1 MNLASQN
8 HASRSLFSCPAGVVI
23 YRSISTNREKLLGH
37 CDMFLRI
44 KRLNYC
50 VMATLLMACQP
61 APTPPDVVIL
71 GDLYTMD
78 PTQPQV
84 DGVAV
89 RDGRFIYV
97 GDGSGALALRDS
109 NTRVIDLQ
117 DATAYPGLIDAHV
130 HVAGIGS
137 AQRSVDLTGAS
148 SFSELIDRVAARA
161 STLRAG
167 VVVKGRGW
175 HQSKW
180 LNPPSGHVE
189 GFPTHH
195 ALSEAVPNHPV
206 VLEHANGHS
215 VLLNQRA
222 MEQLDIDANT
232 IAPEGGVIVMLDGQP
247 TGLLHETAI
256 DLAAPLQ
263 TYDLQTAEE
272 LVELAQQYLLS
283 EGITTA
289 HDAGALQVDLEAQ
302 WAMARRGDLDVRLY
316 SMVSA
321 SDAGALS
328 DWLARGPMINAGDS
342 KLTVRSIKVQID
354 GALGSRTAWLHA
366 PYTDA
371 PNTSGVLTYDLD
383 ALSQLI
389 RDSREDNWQI
399 NVHAI
404 GDRANSEVL
413 AVFEPFTAESR
424 NHRFRIEHAQHL
436 RLGDGPLFAKQ
447 GVIASMQPI
456 HLSSDR
462 PWAIDRLG
470 QLRIEQGAYLWR
482 DLLDEGVLVTSGTDS
497 PVEPVNP
504 IANFYAAVTR
514 KTLKGEPETGFE
526 PAQKLTRMEALY
538 AMTLAAAYA
547 AFEEQDKGSIE
558 VGKLADLTVL
568 NQDLITVPEAEILN
582 TDVLLTIVGGEVAY
596 QRDESAFP

>member
-1 MNLASQN
+1 MHPLQRLAALILAATALLSCQSQT
-8 HASRSLFSCPAGVVI
+8 ASPDTIV
-23 YRSISTNREKLLGH
+23 LGQ
-37 CDMFLRI
+37 L
-44 KRLNYC
+44 
-50 VMATLLMACQP
+50 V
-61 APTPPDVVIL
+61 
-71 GDLYTMD
+71 TMD
-78 PTQPQV
+78 PQRPQV
-84 DGVAV
+84 SAVAISN
-89 RDGRFIYV
+89 GRFSFV
-97 GDGSGALALRDS
+97 GERDAALALRGHH
-109 NTRVIDLQ
+109 TRVIDLAN
-117 DATAYPGLIDAHV
+117 ATAYPGLIDAHV

-148 SFSELIDRVAARA
+148 SFSELINRVAARA

-167 VVVKGRGW
+167 VVVQGRGW

-180 LNPPSGHVE
+180 LNPPAGHVE

-195 ALSEAVPNHPV
+195 ALSEAVPDHPV

-215 VLLNQRA
+215 ALLNRRA
-222 MEQLDIDANT
+222 MEQLGIDADT
-232 IAPEGGVIVMLDGQP
+232 TAPEGGVIVMLDGQP

-256 DLAAPLQ
+256 DLTAPLQ

-272 LVELAQQYLLS
+272 LVELAQQHLLS

-289 HDAGALQVDLEAQ
+289 HDAGASQVDLEAQ
-302 WAMARRGDLDVRLY
+302 WGMARRGDLDMRLY
-316 SMVSA
+316 SMVYA
-321 SDAGALS
+321 ADEGALNE
-328 DWLARGPMINAGDS
+328 WLVRGPVINVGDS
-342 KLTVRSIKVQID
+342 KLTVRSIKVQAD

-413 AVFEPFTAESR
+413 AVFAPFTATAAD
-424 NHRFRIEHAQHL
+424 HRFRIEHAQHL
-436 RLGDGPLFAKQ
+436 RLGDVPLFAEQ

>member
-1 MNLASQN
+1 MRPLQMLVTLVLAATILISCQSQ
-8 HASRSLFSCPAGVVI
+8 AAPPETIV
-23 YRSISTNREKLLGH
+23 LGR
-37 CDMFLRI
+37 M
-44 KRLNYC
+44 
-50 VMATLLMACQP
+50 V
-61 APTPPDVVIL
+61 
-71 GDLYTMD
+71 TMD
-78 PTQPQV
+78 PQQPQV
-84 DGVAV
+84 SAVAISS
-89 RDGRFIYV
+89 GRFSFV
-97 GDGSGALALRDS
+97 GDQAAALALRGPD
-109 NTRVIDLQ
+109 TRVIDLE
-117 DATAYPGLIDAHV
+117 DATAYPGFIDAHL
-130 HVAGIGS
+130 HVAGIGA

-148 SFSELIDRVAARA
+148 SFGELVDRVAARA
-161 STLRAG
+161 STLRPG
-167 VVVKGRGW
+167 VVVQGRGW

-180 LNPPSGHVE
+180 LKRPAGHIA

-195 ALSEAVPNHPV
+195 ALSEVVPDNPV

-222 MEQLDIDANT
+222 MEQVGIDANT
-232 IAPEGGVIVMLDGQP
+232 IAPEGGVIVMSDGQP

-272 LVELAQQYLLS
+272 LVKLAQQHLLS

-289 HDAGALQVDLEAQ
+289 HDAGASQVDLAAQ
-302 WAMARRGDLDVRLY
+302 WAMARRGDLAMRLY
-316 SMVSA
+316 SMVYA
-321 SDAGALS
+321 SDEGALS
-328 DWLARGPMINAGDS
+328 EWLVRGPVINAGEDR
-342 KLTVRSIKVQID
+342 LTVRSIKVQAD

-383 ALSQLI
+383 ALSALI

-413 AVFEPFTAESR
+413 AVFAPFTDRDSD
-424 NHRFRIEHAQHL
+424 HRFRIEHAQHL
-436 RLGDGPLFAKQ
+436 RLGDGPLFAEQ

-470 QLRIEQGAYLWR
+470 QRRIVEGAYIWR
-482 DLLDEGVLVTSGTDS
+482 DLLNAGVIVASGTDA
-497 PVEPVNP
+497 PVEPVDP

-514 KTLKGEPETGFE
+514 KTLKGVPEAGFE
-526 PAQKLTRMEALY
+526 PAQKLTRMEALH

-547 AFEEQDKGSIE
+547 GFEEHDKGSIE
-558 VGKLADLTVL
+558 VGKLADLTIL
-568 NQDLITVPEAEILN
+568 DQDLTTVPEAEILKSE
-582 TDVLLTIVGGEVAY
+582 VLLTIVGGEVVY
-596 QRDESAFP
+596 QRDETANP

>member
-1 MNLASQN
+1 MRPPHILA
-8 HASRSLFSCPAGVVI
+8 A
-23 YRSISTNREKLLGH
+23 LL
-37 CDMFLRI
+37 LA
-44 KRLNYC
+44 
-50 VMATLLMACQP
+50 ATVLTSCQP
-61 APTPPDVVIL
+61 QTESPEMIVL
-71 GDLYTMD
+71 GRLVTMD
-78 PTQPQV
+78 PQQPQV
-84 DGVAV
+84 SAVAISN
-89 RDGRFIYV
+89 GRFSFV
-97 GDGSGALALRDS
+97 GERDAALALRGPD
-109 NTRVIDLQ
+109 TRVIDLQ
-117 DATAYPGLIDAHV
+117 DATAYPGFIDAHV

-161 STLRAG
+161 SMLRAG
-167 VVVKGRGW
+167 VVVQGRGW

-180 LNPPSGHVE
+180 LAPPAGHKE

-195 ALSEAVPNHPV
+195 ALSAAVPNHPV

-215 VLLNQRA
+215 ALLNQCA
-222 MEQLDIDANT
+222 MDQLGIDADT
-232 IAPEGGVIVMLDGQP
+232 ITPEGGVIVMSDGQP

-256 DLAAPLQ
+256 ALATPLQ

-272 LVELAQQYLLS
+272 IVELAQQHLLS

-302 WAMARRGDLDVRLY
+302 WAMARRGDLNMRLY
-316 SMVSA
+316 SMVHA
-321 SDAGALS
+321 SDEEALTE
-328 DWLARGPMINAGDS
+328 WLARGPVINAGDAR
-342 KLTVRSIKVQID
+342 LTVSSIKVQAD

-383 ALSQLI
+383 ALSALI
-389 RDSREDNWQI
+389 RDSREGNWQI

-413 AVFEPFTAESR
+413 AVFAPFTTTSSD
-424 NHRFRIEHAQHL
+424 HRFRIEHAQHL
-436 RLGDGPLFAKQ
+436 RLNDGSLFAEQ

-470 QLRIEQGAYLWR
+470 QQRIKEGAYIWR
-482 DLLDEGVLVTSGTDS
+482 DLLNEGVIVASGTDA
-497 PVEPVNP
+497 PVEPVDP

-514 KTLKGEPETGFE
+514 KTLKGIPENGFE
-526 PAQKLTRMEALY
+526 PAQKLTRMEALH

-568 NQDLITVPEAEILN
+568 DQDLTTVPETEILN
-582 TDVLLTIVGGEVAY
+582 TEVLLTIVGGEVAY
-596 QRDESAFP
+596 QRDETTAP

>member
-1 MNLASQN
+1 MRPLQHLAALILAATVLISCQSQTE
-8 HASRSLFSCPAGVVI
+8 PPETIV
-23 YRSISTNREKLLGH
+23 LGR
-37 CDMFLRI
+37 M
-44 KRLNYC
+44 
-50 VMATLLMACQP
+50 V
-61 APTPPDVVIL
+61 
-71 GDLYTMD
+71 TMD
-78 PTQPQV
+78 PQQPQV
-84 DGVAV
+84 SAVAISN
-89 RDGRFIYV
+89 GRFSFV
-97 GDGSGALALRDS
+97 GDQAAALALRGPD
-109 NTRVIDLQ
+109 TRVIDLE
-117 DATAYPGLIDAHV
+117 DATAYPGFIDAHL
-130 HVAGIGS
+130 HVAGIGA

-161 STLRAG
+161 STLRPG
-167 VVVKGRGW
+167 VVLQGRGW

-180 LNPPSGHVE
+180 LKPPAGHIA

-195 ALSEAVPNHPV
+195 ALSEAVPNHSV

-222 MEQLDIDANT
+222 MEQLGIDANT
-232 IAPEGGVIVMLDGQP
+232 IAPEGGVIVISDGQP

-256 DLAAPLQ
+256 ELAAPLQ
-263 TYDLQTAEE
+263 AYDAQTAEE
-272 LVELAQQYLLS
+272 LVELAQQHLLS

-289 HDAGALQVDLEAQ
+289 HDAGASQVDLAAQ
-302 WAMARRGDLDVRLY
+302 WAMARRGDLDMRLY
-316 SMVSA
+316 SMVYA
-321 SDAGALS
+321 SDEGALS
-328 DWLARGPMINAGDS
+328 EWLARGPLISAGGA
-342 KLTVRSIKVQID
+342 KLTVRSIKVQAD

-383 ALSQLI
+383 ALAALI

-413 AVFEPFTAESR
+413 AVFAPFTDRDSD
-424 NHRFRIEHAQHL
+424 HRFRIEHAQHL
-436 RLGDGPLFAKQ
+436 RLGDGPLFAEQ

-470 QLRIEQGAYLWR
+470 QRRIVEGAYIWR
-482 DLLDEGVLVTSGTDS
+482 DLLNAGVIVASGTDA
-497 PVEPVNP
+497 PVEPVDP

-514 KTLKGEPETGFE
+514 KTLKGVPEAGFE
-526 PAQKLTRMEALY
+526 PAQKLTRMEALH

-547 AFEEQDKGSIE
+547 GFEEHDKGSIE

-568 NQDLITVPEAEILN
+568 NQDLTTVPEAEILKSE
-582 TDVLLTIVGGEVAY
+582 VLLTIVGGEVVY
-596 QRDESAFP
+596 QRDEAATP

>member
-1 MNLASQN
+1 MHPLQPLAALILAATALMSCQSQTESPDTIVLGQLVTMNPQ
-8 HASRSLFSCPAGVVI
+8 H
-23 YRSISTNREKLLGH
+23 
-37 CDMFLRI
+37 
-44 KRLNYC
+44 
-50 VMATLLMACQP
+50 
-61 APTPPDVVIL
+61 
-71 GDLYTMD
+71 
-78 PTQPQV
+78 PQV
-84 DGVAV
+84 RAVAISN
-89 RDGRFIYV
+89 GRFSFV
-97 GDGSGALALRDS
+97 GERDAALSLRGRD
-109 NTRVIDLQ
+109 TQVIDLAN
-117 DATAYPGLIDAHV
+117 ATAYPGLIDAHI
-130 HVAGIGS
+130 HIAGVGS

-148 SFSELIDRVAARA
+148 SFSELIERVAARA

-167 VVVKGRGW
+167 VVVQGRGW

-180 LNPPSGHVE
+180 LSPPAGHVE

-215 VLLNQRA
+215 ALLNQRA
-222 MEQLDIDANT
+222 MEHLGIDANT
-232 IAPEGGVIVMLDGQP
+232 IVPKGGVIVMSDGQP

-272 LVELAQQYLLS
+272 LVDLAQQHLLS
-283 EGITTA
+283 EGITSA
-289 HDAGALQVDLEAQ
+289 HDAGALQVDLQAQ
-302 WAMARRGDLDVRLY
+302 WSMARRGDLDIRLY
-316 SMVSA
+316 SMVYA
-321 SDAGALS
+321 SDEDALS
-328 DWLARGPMINAGDS
+328 EWLARGPLINAGES
-342 KLTVRSIKVQID
+342 RLTVRSIKVQAD

-413 AVFEPFTAESR
+413 AVFAPFTATAAD
-424 NHRFRIEHAQHL
+424 HRFRIEHAQHL
-436 RLGDGPLFAKQ
+436 RLGDVPLFAEQ

-462 PWAIDRLG
+462 PWAIERLG

-514 KTLKGEPETGFE
+514 KTLKGVPETGFE
-526 PAQKLTRMEALY
+526 AAQKLTRMEALS
-538 AMTLAAAYA
+538 AMTFAAAYA
-547 AFEEQDKGSIE
+547 AFEERDKGSIE

-568 NQDLITVPEAEILN
+568 NQDLLSVPETDILS
-582 TDVLLTIVGGEVAY
+582 TRVLMTMVGGEVVY
-596 QRDESAFP
+596 ERDEAALP

>member
-1 MNLASQN
+1 MHPLQHLAALILAATALISCQSQTE
-8 HASRSLFSCPAGVVI
+8 SPDTIV
-23 YRSISTNREKLLGH
+23 LGQ
-37 CDMFLRI
+37 L
-44 KRLNYC
+44 
-50 VMATLLMACQP
+50 V
-61 APTPPDVVIL
+61 
-71 GDLYTMD
+71 TMD
-78 PTQPQV
+78 PQQPQV
-84 DGVAV
+84 SAVAISN
-89 RDGRFIYV
+89 GRFSFV
-97 GDGSGALALRDS
+97 GARDAALALRGRD
-109 NTRVIDLQ
+109 TRVIDLAN
-117 DATAYPGLIDAHV
+117 ATAYPGLIDAHV

-148 SFSELIDRVAARA
+148 SFSELINRVAARA

-167 VVVKGRGW
+167 VVVQGRGW

-180 LNPPSGHVE
+180 LNPPAGHVE

-215 VLLNQRA
+215 ALLNQRA
-222 MEQLDIDANT
+222 MEQLGIDADT
-232 IAPEGGVIVMLDGQP
+232 ITPQGGVIVMLDGQP

-272 LVELAQQYLLS
+272 LVELAQQHLLS

-289 HDAGALQVDLEAQ
+289 HDAGASQVDLEAQ
-302 WAMARRGDLDVRLY
+302 WGMARRGDLDMRLY
-316 SMVSA
+316 SMVYA
-321 SDAGALS
+321 ADEGALNE
-328 DWLARGPMINAGDS
+328 WLVRGPVINVGDS
-342 KLTVRSIKVQID
+342 KLTVRSIKVQAD

-413 AVFEPFTAESR
+413 AVFAPFTATAGD
-424 NHRFRIEHAQHL
+424 HRFRIEHAQHL
-436 RLGDGPLFAKQ
+436 RLGDVPLFAEQ

-470 QLRIEQGAYLWR
+470 QLRIKQGAYLWR
-482 DLLDEGVLVTSGTDS
+482 DLLDEGVVVTSGTDA

-514 KTLKGEPETGFE
+514 KTLKGLPEAGFE
-526 PAQKLTRMEALY
+526 PAQKLTRMEALT

-547 AFEEQDKGSIE
+547 AFEERDKGSIE

-568 NQDLITVPEAEILN
+568 NQDLISVPEAEILD
-582 TDVLLTIVGGEVAY
+582 TRVLMTMVGGEVVY
-596 QRDESAFP
+596 ERDEAVVP

>member
-1 MNLASQN
+1 MRPLQQLAALILAATALISCQSQTE
-8 HASRSLFSCPAGVVI
+8 PPETIV
-23 YRSISTNREKLLGH
+23 LGR
-37 CDMFLRI
+37 M
-44 KRLNYC
+44 
-50 VMATLLMACQP
+50 V
-61 APTPPDVVIL
+61 
-71 GDLYTMD
+71 TMD
-78 PTQPQV
+78 PQQPQV
-84 DGVAV
+84 SAVAINN
-89 RDGRFIYV
+89 GRFSFV
-97 GDGSGALALRDS
+97 GDQAAALALRGPD
-109 NTRVIDLQ
+109 TRVIDLE
-117 DATAYPGLIDAHV
+117 DATAYPGFIDAHL
-130 HVAGIGS
+130 HVAGIGA

-161 STLRAG
+161 STLRPG
-167 VVVKGRGW
+167 VVLQGRGW

-180 LNPPSGHVE
+180 LKPPAGHVA

-195 ALSEAVPNHPV
+195 ALSEAVPNHSV

-222 MEQLDIDANT
+222 MEQLGIDANT
-232 IAPEGGVIVMLDGQP
+232 IAPEGGVIVISDGQP

-256 DLAAPLQ
+256 ELAAPLQ
-263 TYDLQTAEE
+263 AYDAQTAEE
-272 LVELAQQYLLS
+272 LVELAQQHLLS

-289 HDAGALQVDLEAQ
+289 HDAGASQVDLAAQ
-302 WAMARRGDLDVRLY
+302 WAMARRGDLDMRLY
-316 SMVSA
+316 SMVYA
-321 SDAGALS
+321 SDEGALS
-328 DWLARGPMINAGDS
+328 EWLARGPLISAGGA
-342 KLTVRSIKVQID
+342 KLTVRSIKVQAD

-383 ALSQLI
+383 ALAALI

-413 AVFEPFTAESR
+413 AVFAPFTDSDSD
-424 NHRFRIEHAQHL
+424 HRFRIEHAQHL
-436 RLGDGPLFAKQ
+436 RLGDGPLFAEQ

-470 QLRIEQGAYLWR
+470 QRRIVEGAYIWR
-482 DLLDEGVLVTSGTDS
+482 DLLSAGVIVASGTDA
-497 PVEPVNP
+497 PVEPVDP

-514 KTLKGEPETGFE
+514 KTLKGVPETGFE
-526 PAQKLTRMEALY
+526 PAQKLSRMEALH
-538 AMTLAAAYA
+538 AMTMAAAFA
-547 AFEEQDKGSIE
+547 GFEEQDKGSIE

-568 NQDLITVPEAEILN
+568 DQDLTTIPEAEILN
-582 TDVLLTIVGGEVAY
+582 SEVLLTIVGGEVVY
-596 QRDESAFP
+596 QRDETANP

>member
-1 MNLASQN
+1 MHPLQHLAALILAATGLISCQSQTESPDTIVLGQLVTMNPQ
-8 HASRSLFSCPAGVVI
+8 H
-23 YRSISTNREKLLGH
+23 
-37 CDMFLRI
+37 
-44 KRLNYC
+44 
-50 VMATLLMACQP
+50 
-61 APTPPDVVIL
+61 
-71 GDLYTMD
+71 
-78 PTQPQV
+78 PQV
-84 DGVAV
+84 RAVAISN
-89 RDGRFIYV
+89 GRFSFV
-97 GDGSGALALRDS
+97 GERDAALSLRGRD
-109 NTRVIDLQ
+109 TQVIDLAN
-117 DATAYPGLIDAHV
+117 ATAYPGLIDAHI
-130 HVAGIGS
+130 HIAGVGS
-137 AQRSVDLTGAS
+137 AQRSVDLTGAR
-148 SFSELIDRVAARA
+148 SFSELIERVAARA

-167 VVVKGRGW
+167 VVVQGRGW

-180 LNPPSGHVE
+180 LSPPAGHVE

-215 VLLNQRA
+215 ALLNQRA
-222 MEQLDIDANT
+222 MEHLGIDANT
-232 IAPEGGVIVMLDGQP
+232 IVPKGGVIVMSDGQP

-272 LVELAQQYLLS
+272 LVDLAQQHLLS
-283 EGITTA
+283 EGITSA
-289 HDAGALQVDLEAQ
+289 HDAGALQVDLQAQ
-302 WAMARRGDLDVRLY
+302 WSMARRGDLDIRLY
-316 SMVSA
+316 SMVYA
-321 SDAGALS
+321 SDEDALS
-328 DWLARGPMINAGDS
+328 EWLARGPLINAGES
-342 KLTVRSIKVQID
+342 RLTVRSIKVQAD

-413 AVFEPFTAESR
+413 AVFAPFTATAAD
-424 NHRFRIEHAQHL
+424 HRFRIEHAQHL
-436 RLGDGPLFAKQ
+436 RLGDVPLFAEQ

-514 KTLKGEPETGFE
+514 KTLKGVPETGFE
-526 PAQKLTRMEALY
+526 AAQKLTRMEALS
-538 AMTLAAAYA
+538 AMTFAAAYA
-547 AFEEQDKGSIE
+547 AFEERDKGSIE

-568 NQDLITVPEAEILN
+568 NQDLLSVPETDILS
-582 TDVLLTIVGGEVAY
+582 TRVLMTMVGGEVVY
-596 QRDESAFP
+596 ERDEAALP

>member
-1 MNLASQN
+1 MRPLQMLVTLVLAATILISCQSQ
-8 HASRSLFSCPAGVVI
+8 AAPPETIV
-23 YRSISTNREKLLGH
+23 LGR
-37 CDMFLRI
+37 M
-44 KRLNYC
+44 
-50 VMATLLMACQP
+50 V
-61 APTPPDVVIL
+61 
-71 GDLYTMD
+71 TMD
-78 PTQPQV
+78 PQQPQV
-84 DGVAV
+84 SAVAISS
-89 RDGRFIYV
+89 GRFSFV
-97 GDGSGALALRDS
+97 GDQAAALALRGPD
-109 NTRVIDLQ
+109 TRVIDLE
-117 DATAYPGLIDAHV
+117 DATAYPGFIDAHL
-130 HVAGIGS
+130 HVAGIGA

-148 SFSELIDRVAARA
+148 SFGELVDRVAARA
-161 STLRAG
+161 STLRPG
-167 VVVKGRGW
+167 VVVQGRGW

-180 LNPPSGHVE
+180 LKRPAGHIA

-195 ALSEAVPNHPV
+195 ALSEVVPDNPV

-222 MEQLDIDANT
+222 MEQVGIDANT
-232 IAPEGGVIVMLDGQP
+232 IAPEGGVIVMSDGQP

-272 LVELAQQYLLS
+272 LVKLAQQHLLS

-289 HDAGALQVDLEAQ
+289 HDAGASQVDLAAQ
-302 WAMARRGDLDVRLY
+302 WAMARRGDLAMRLY
-316 SMVSA
+316 SMVYA
-321 SDAGALS
+321 SDEGALS
-328 DWLARGPMINAGDS
+328 EWLLRGPVINAGEDR
-342 KLTVRSIKVQID
+342 LTVRSIKVQAD

-383 ALSQLI
+383 ALSALI

-413 AVFEPFTAESR
+413 AVFAPFTDRDSD
-424 NHRFRIEHAQHL
+424 HRFRIEHAQHL
-436 RLGDGPLFAKQ
+436 RLGDGPLFAEQ

-470 QLRIEQGAYLWR
+470 QRRIVEGAYIWR
-482 DLLDEGVLVTSGTDS
+482 DLLNAGVIVASGTDA
-497 PVEPVNP
+497 PVEPVDP

-514 KTLKGEPETGFE
+514 KTLKGVPEAGFE
-526 PAQKLTRMEALY
+526 PAQKLTRMEALH

-547 AFEEQDKGSIE
+547 GFEEHDKGSIE
-558 VGKLADLTVL
+558 VGKLADLTIL
-568 NQDLITVPEAEILN
+568 DQDLTTVPEAEILKSE
-582 TDVLLTIVGGEVAY
+582 VLLTIVGGEVVY
-596 QRDESAFP
+596 QRDETANP

>member
-1 MNLASQN
+1 MHPLQLLAALILAATALISCQSQTEY
-8 HASRSLFSCPAGVVI
+8 PDTIV
-23 YRSISTNREKLLGH
+23 LGQ
-37 CDMFLRI
+37 L
-44 KRLNYC
+44 
-50 VMATLLMACQP
+50 V
-61 APTPPDVVIL
+61 
-71 GDLYTMD
+71 TMD
-78 PTQPQV
+78 PQRPQV
-84 DGVAV
+84 SAVAISN
-89 RDGRFIYV
+89 GRFSFV
-97 GDGSGALALRDS
+97 GEREAALALRGRD
-109 NTRVIDLQ
+109 TQVIDLAN
-117 DATAYPGLIDAHV
+117 ATAYPGLIDAHV

-148 SFSELIDRVAARA
+148 SFSELIDRVVARA

-167 VVVKGRGW
+167 VVVQGRGW

-180 LNPPSGHVE
+180 LNPPAGHVE

-215 VLLNQRA
+215 ALLNQRA
-222 MEQLDIDANT
+222 MEQLGIDADT
-232 IAPEGGVIVMLDGQP
+232 IAPEGGVIVMSDGQP

-256 DLAAPLQ
+256 ALTAPLQ

-272 LVELAQQYLLS
+272 LVELAQQHLLS

-302 WAMARRGDLDVRLY
+302 WTMARRGDLNMRLY
-316 SMVSA
+316 SMVYA
-321 SDAGALS
+321 SDEGALTE
-328 DWLARGPMINAGDS
+328 WLTRGPVINAGDAR
-342 KLTVRSIKVQID
+342 LTVRSIKVQAD

-366 PYTDA
+366 PYSDA

-383 ALSQLI
+383 ALSALI
-389 RDSREDNWQI
+389 RDSRQGNWQI

-413 AVFEPFTAESR
+413 AVFAPFTATTR
-424 NHRFRIEHAQHL
+424 DHRFRIEHAQHL
-436 RLGDGPLFAKQ
+436 RLGDGPLFAEQ
-447 GVIASMQPI
+447 RVIASMQPI

-470 QLRIEQGAYLWR
+470 QLRIKQGAYLWR
-482 DLLDEGVLVTSGTDS
+482 DLLNAGVVVASGTDS
-497 PVEPVNP
+497 PVEPVDP

-514 KTLKGEPETGFE
+514 KTLKGIPETGFE
-526 PAQKLTRMEALY
+526 PAQKLSRMEALH

-596 QRDESAFP
+596 QRDKSAFP